1 MPARP
6 KSEVRN
12 SNSETRVRRL
22 RSWGRFPNFYFRIS
36 SFVRLAVTVAALVLA
51 RPAFAQGCA
60 MCYNT
65 AAAAKAAAISALRS
79 GILILLIPPLLM
91 AIGIFVRAL
100 RSRERFSD
108 EIPEGPASD
117 LELKEWWEGVQ
128 AAGGPDLVRTA
139 RLETPV
145 CVGKPA
151 APSEWK

>member
-6 KSEVRN
+6 ECEVRN
-12 SNSETRVRRL
+12 SNSETRIRRL
-22 RSWGRFPNFYFRIS
+22 CFWGRFPNFHFRIS
-36 SFVRLAVTVAALVLA
+36 GFVCLAVTVAALVLA

-65 AAAAKAAAISALRS
+65 AAAAKAAAIRALRS

-91 AIGIFVRAL
+91 AIGIFVRAF

-108 EIPEGPASD
+108 ETPEGSASD
-117 LELKEWWEGVQ
+117 LELKGWWEGMT
-128 AAGGPDLVRTA
+128 AASGPDLVGTA
-139 RLETPV
+139 RLESQA
-145 CVGKPA
+145 CAGKPA